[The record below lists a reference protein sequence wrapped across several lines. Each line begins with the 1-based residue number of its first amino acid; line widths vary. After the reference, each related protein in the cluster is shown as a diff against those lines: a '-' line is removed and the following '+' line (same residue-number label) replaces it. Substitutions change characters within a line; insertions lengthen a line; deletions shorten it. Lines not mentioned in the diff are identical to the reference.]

1 MANDAIGMS
10 EAVQPVGVSAE
21 RGGTDEDF
29 SRRWFISFVAGLFLL
44 QCGCATTVKPAEDA
58 CPHCSREA
66 TAARSAPREPARG
79 QSLFTTNATWTTDA
93 GASLTLAELAGRS
106 CVLAF
111 FFTSCSFKC
120 PITVENLRQVEAALP
135 REARSGVRFVL
146 VTFDPGADSC
156 EVLRRYRT
164 AHRLG
169 AENWLLLRGTPADVD
184 ALARQAGFGYQANGV
199 GGFNHDSVISVLDAA
214 GRVVYQNDR
223 LYGGVNEIQL
233 RVRALLA
240 GGKG

>member
-1 MANDAIGMS
+1 M
-10 EAVQPVGVSAE
+10 
-21 RGGTDEDF
+21 
-29 SRRWFISFVAGLFLL
+29 
-44 QCGCATTVKPAEDA
+44 
-58 CPHCSREA
+58 
-66 TAARSAPREPARG
+66 
-79 QSLFTTNATWTTDA
+79 
-93 GASLTLAELAGRS
+93 
-106 CVLAF
+106 LAF